1 MGVMGVLIF
10 VPSAVSWP
18 QGQSGAS
25 SVLMF
30 GSAETTGWREKGEEK
45 QSLRSERELELPA
58 GGDGDPW
65 GAWDRRRETAMLR

>member
-45 QSLRSERELELPA
+45 LELPA